1 MPVDGAAMTRAWNVG
16 AVALA
21 VGAVVWML
29 VETRRLAEV
38 AGGHEVA
45 ARDARAA
52 AALAAAEVLRLQS
65 AGTRPA
71 PAAPEAGASGGASGG
86 SSGGAAAPGP
96 VDARTYAELRLELA
110 TTQQRLAAVEDLLA
124 QKQREAEARAA
135 MAAAAAAPMSEGV
148 RTCLF
153 ALHERLRR
161 DGFTNLRF
169 LAAATV
175 ADRELRDVEALDVAA
190 DQLSVAFVRGK
201 RMTAELDRS
210 ISRLSL
216 RFFEGERRVAGASTP
231 LPEDGFAILFDG
243 VDGPGFEAALP
254 YLLRVEGRYPPPPV
268 GEARLPSV
276 DPGTR
281 AQWIE
286 RVDGLLQ
293 RAGTS
298 DRWRIARFR
307 SMQDGWFLDV
317 DLVASDQKNH
327 VVGGA
332 HCARLAVE
340 LDPKAGIVS
349 LRMVDGVLR
358 QAGGE
363 SSIGGEG
370 YRMLLP
376 KLNCKQ
382 ASDAMMGIVVSK

>member
-1 MPVDGAAMTRAWNVG
+1 VPVDGAAMTRAWIVG
-16 AVALA
+16 SVSLAL
-21 VGAVVWML
+21 GAVVWML
-29 VETRRLAEV
+29 AETRRLAEV

-52 AALAAAEVLRLQS
+52 AARAAAEVLRLQ
-65 AGTRPA
+65 AAAPIPA
-71 PAAPEAGASGGASGG
+71 PAAAPAAAVAGAAA
-86 SSGGAAAPGP
+86 GGAAASGA
-96 VDARTYAELRLELA
+96 VDAKTYAELRLELA
-110 TTQQRLAAVEDLLA
+110 TTQQRLAAVEELLA

-135 MAAAAAAPMSEGV
+135 VAAAAELPISEGV

-153 ALHERLRR
+153 ALHDRLRR
-161 DGFTNLRF
+161 EGFTNLRF
-169 LAAATV
+169 LGASAIV
-175 ADRELRDVEALDVAA
+175 DGELRDVEVLDVAA
-190 DQLSVAFVRGK
+190 DQLSVAFLRGK
-201 RMTAELDRS
+201 RMTAVLDRS

-216 RFFEGERRVAGASTP
+216 RFFEGERKVAGASTP

-254 YLLRVEGRYPPPPV
+254 YLLRIEGSYPPPPV

-376 KLNCKQ
+376 NLNCKQ

>member
-1 MPVDGAAMTRAWNVG
+1 MPVDGAAMTRAWIVG
-16 AVALA
+16 SVALA

-45 ARDARAA
+45 AREARAA
-52 AALAAAEVLRLQS
+52 AARAAAEVLRLQ
-65 AGTRPA
+65 AVAPMPA
-71 PAAPEAGASGGASGG
+71 PAAAPDAAVAGAAGGAT
-86 SSGGAAAPGP
+86 APGA

-110 TTQQRLAAVEDLLA
+110 TTQQRLAAVEELLA

-135 MAAAAAAPMSEGV
+135 VAAAAELPMSEGV

-153 ALHERLRR
+153 ALHDRLRR
-161 DGFTNLRF
+161 EGFTNLRF
-169 LAAATV
+169 LGASAIV
-175 ADRELRDVEALDVAA
+175 DGELRDVEVLDVAA
-190 DQLSVAFVRGK
+190 DQLSVAFLRGK
-201 RMTAELDRS
+201 RMTAVLDRS

-216 RFFEGERRVAGASTP
+216 RFFEGERKVAGASTP

-243 VDGPGFEAALP
+243 VDGPALEAALP
-254 YLLRVEGRYPPPPV
+254 YLVRAEGNYPPPPL
-268 GEARLPSV
+268 GEAKVPGV
-276 DPGTR
+276 DPATR
-281 AQWIE
+281 AQWLE

-293 RAGTS
+293 RAGTA
-298 DRWRIARFR
+298 DRWRMARFR
-307 SMQDGWFLDV
+307 GMRDGWFLDV

-382 ASDAMMGIVVSK
+382 ASDAMMGIVVTK

>member
-1 MPVDGAAMTRAWNVG
+1 VSVDGAAMTRAWNVG

-45 ARDARAA
+45 AREARAA
-52 AALAAAEVLRLQS
+52 AARAAAEVLRLQAAAPS
-65 AGTRPA
+65 PGPAAPDVAVGATAGGVAA
-71 PAAPEAGASGGASGG
+71 PAA
-86 SSGGAAAPGP
+86 
-96 VDARTYAELRLELA
+96 VDAKTYAELRLELA
-110 TTQQRLAAVEDLLA
+110 TTQQRLAVVEELLA

-135 MAAAAAAPMSEGV
+135 AAAAAEAPMSEGV
-148 RTCLF
+148 RVCLI
-153 ALHERLRR
+153 ALHDRLRR
-161 DGFTNLRF
+161 EGFTNLRF
-169 LAAATV
+169 LGATAV
-175 ADRELRDVEALDVAA
+175 VDRELRDVEVLDVAA
-190 DQLSVAFVRGK
+190 DQLSTVFVRGK
-201 RMTAELDRS
+201 RMTAVLDRT

-216 RFFEGERRVAGASTP
+216 RFFEGERKVAGASTP
-231 LPEDGFAILFDG
+231 LPEDGIAILFDG
-243 VDGPGFEAALP
+243 LDGPALEAALP
-254 YLLRVEGRYPPPPV
+254 YLVRAEGTYPPPPV
-268 GEARLPSV
+268 GEVRVPSV
-276 DPGTR
+276 DPATR
-281 AQWIE
+281 AQWLE
-286 RVDGLLQ
+286 RVDALLQ

-298 DRWRIARFR
+298 ERWRLARFR
-307 SMQDGWFLDV
+307 GMQDGWFLDA

>member
-1 MPVDGAAMTRAWNVG
+1 MPVDGAAMTRAWIVG
-16 AVALA
+16 SVSLAL
-21 VGAVVWML
+21 GAVVWML

-52 AALAAAEVLRLQS
+52 AARAAAEVLRLQ
-65 AGTRPA
+65 AAAPIPA
-71 PAAPEAGASGGASGG
+71 PAAAVAGAAA
-86 SSGGAAAPGP
+86 GGAAASGA
-96 VDARTYAELRLELA
+96 VDAKTYAELRLELA
-110 TTQQRLAAVEDLLA
+110 TTQQRLAAVEELLA

-135 MAAAAAAPMSEGV
+135 VAAAAELPISEGV

-153 ALHERLRR
+153 ALHDRLRR
-161 DGFTNLRF
+161 EGFTNLRF
-169 LAAATV
+169 LGASAIV
-175 ADRELRDVEALDVAA
+175 DGELRDVEVLDVAA
-190 DQLSVAFVRGK
+190 DQLSVAFLRGK
-201 RMTAELDRS
+201 RMTAVLDRS

-216 RFFEGERRVAGASTP
+216 RFFEGERKVAGASTP

-254 YLLRVEGRYPPPPV
+254 YLLRIEGSYPPPPV
-268 GEARLPSV
+268 GEAKPPSV

-376 KLNCKQ
+376 NLNCKQ

>member
-1 MPVDGAAMTRAWNVG
+1 MTRAWNVG

-45 ARDARAA
+45 AREARAA
-52 AALAAAEVLRLQS
+52 AARAATEVLRLQAVAPS
-65 AGTRPA
+65 PTPA
-71 PAAPEAGASGGASGG
+71 TGPDAAIA
-86 SSGGAAAPGP
+86 GAAAGGDVAPGAI
-96 VDARTYAELRLELA
+96 DAKTYAELRLELA
-110 TTQQRLAAVEDLLA
+110 TTQQRLAAVEELLA
-124 QKQREAEARAA
+124 QKQREAQARAV
-135 MAAAAAAPMSEGV
+135 AAAAAEAPMAEGV
-148 RTCLF
+148 RACLST
-153 ALHERLRR
+153 LHDRLRR
-161 DGFTNLRF
+161 EGFTNVRF
-169 LAAATV
+169 LAASAIV
-175 ADRELRDVEALDVAA
+175 DRELRDVEVLDVAA

-201 RMTAELDRS
+201 RMTAVFDRT

-216 RFFEGERRVAGASTP
+216 RFFEGERKVAGASTP

-243 VDGPGFEAALP
+243 LDGPALEAALP
-254 YLLRVEGRYPPPPV
+254 YLVRAEGTYPPPPV
-268 GEARLPSV
+268 GEARVPSV
-276 DPGTR
+276 DPATR
-281 AQWIE
+281 AQWLE

-298 DRWRIARFR
+298 ERWRLARFR
-307 SMQDGWFLDV
+307 GMQDGWFLDV

>member
-1 MPVDGAAMTRAWNVG
+1 MPVDGAAMTRAWIVG
-16 AVALA
+16 SVSLAL
-21 VGAVVWML
+21 GAVVWML
-29 VETRRLAEV
+29 AETRRLAEV

-52 AALAAAEVLRLQS
+52 AARAAAEVLRLQ
-65 AGTRPA
+65 AAAPIPA
-71 PAAPEAGASGGASGG
+71 PAAAPAAAVAGAAA
-86 SSGGAAAPGP
+86 GGAAASGA
-96 VDARTYAELRLELA
+96 VDAKTYAELRLELA
-110 TTQQRLAAVEDLLA
+110 TTQQRLAAVEELLA

-135 MAAAAAAPMSEGV
+135 VAAAAELPISEGV

-153 ALHERLRR
+153 ALHDRLRR
-161 DGFTNLRF
+161 EGFTNLRF
-169 LAAATV
+169 LGASAIV
-175 ADRELRDVEALDVAA
+175 DGELRDVEVLDVAA
-190 DQLSVAFVRGK
+190 DQLSVAFLRGK
-201 RMTAELDRS
+201 RMTAVLDRS

-216 RFFEGERRVAGASTP
+216 RFFEGERKVAGASTP

-254 YLLRVEGRYPPPPV
+254 YLLRIEGSYPPPPV

-376 KLNCKQ
+376 NLNCKQ

>member
-1 MPVDGAAMTRAWNVG
+1 MPVDGAAMTRAWIVG
-16 AVALA
+16 SVALA

-45 ARDARAA
+45 AREARAA
-52 AALAAAEVLRLQS
+52 AARAAAEVLRLQ
-65 AGTRPA
+65 AVAPMPA
-71 PAAPEAGASGGASGG
+71 PAAAPDAAVAGAAGGAT
-86 SSGGAAAPGP
+86 APGA

-110 TTQQRLAAVEDLLA
+110 TTQQRLAAVEELLA

-135 MAAAAAAPMSEGV
+135 VAAAAELPMSEGV

-153 ALHERLRR
+153 ALHDRLRR
-161 DGFTNLRF
+161 EGFTNLRF
-169 LAAATV
+169 LGASAIV
-175 ADRELRDVEALDVAA
+175 DGELRDVEVLDVAA

-201 RMTAELDRS
+201 RMAAGFDRTN
-210 ISRLSL
+210 SRLTL
-216 RFFEGERRVAGASTP
+216 RFYEGERKVAGASTP

-243 VDGPGFEAALP
+243 VDGPALEAALP
-254 YLLRVEGRYPPPPV
+254 YLVRAEGNYPPPPL
-268 GEARLPSV
+268 GEAKVPGV
-276 DPGTR
+276 DPATR
-281 AQWIE
+281 AQWLE

-293 RAGTS
+293 RAGTA
-298 DRWRIARFR
+298 DRWRMARFR
-307 SMQDGWFLDV
+307 GMRDGWFLDV

-340 LDPKAGIVS
+340 LDPAAGIVS

-382 ASDAMMGIVVSK
+382 ASDAMMGIVVTK

>member
-1 MPVDGAAMTRAWNVG
+1 MTRAWIVG
-16 AVALA
+16 SVSLAL
-21 VGAVVWML
+21 GAVVWML
-29 VETRRLAEV
+29 AETRRLAEV

-52 AALAAAEVLRLQS
+52 AARAAAEVLRLQ
-65 AGTRPA
+65 AAAPIPA
-71 PAAPEAGASGGASGG
+71 PAAAPAAAVAGAAA
-86 SSGGAAAPGP
+86 GGAAASGA
-96 VDARTYAELRLELA
+96 VDAKTYAELRLELA
-110 TTQQRLAAVEDLLA
+110 TTQQRLAAVEELLA

-135 MAAAAAAPMSEGV
+135 VAAAAELPISEGV

-153 ALHERLRR
+153 ALHDRLRR
-161 DGFTNLRF
+161 EGFTNLRF
-169 LAAATV
+169 LGASAIV
-175 ADRELRDVEALDVAA
+175 DGELRDVEVLDVAA
-190 DQLSVAFVRGK
+190 DQLSVAFLRGK
-201 RMTAELDRS
+201 RMTAVLDRS

-216 RFFEGERRVAGASTP
+216 RFFEGERKVAGASTP

-254 YLLRVEGRYPPPPV
+254 YLLRIEGSYPPPPV

-376 KLNCKQ
+376 NLNCKQ